1 MSTVIEKLQD
11 NIRVAK
17 HQIQILDRLIK
28 SDATGISNWTPYGT
42 GHSDHYLNDDI
53 KPQILA
59 ILRSERDKWQAIL
72 DDRSKKLQSV
82 NQMLES
88 FLSGVDDER

>member
-1 MSTVIEKLQD
+1 MSTVIEKMQD
-11 NIRVAK
+11 HIRYAK
-17 HQIQILDRLIK
+17 HQIQVLDRLIR
-28 SDATGISNWTPYGT
+28 SGATGISNRTAYGT

-59 ILRSERDKWQAIL
+59 ILRGERDRWQAIL
-72 DDRSKKLQSV
+72 DDRSKKLQAV

>member
-1 MSTVIEKLQD
+1 MSTVIEKMQD
-11 NIRVAK
+11 HIRYAK
-17 HQIQILDRLIK
+17 HQIQVLDRLIR
-28 SDATGISNWTPYGT
+28 SGATGISNRTAYGE
-42 GHSDHYLNDDI
+42 GGDSYLTDDI

-59 ILRSERDKWQAIL
+59 ILRGERDRWQAIL
-72 DDRSKKLQSV
+72 DDRSKKLQAA